1 MRVERFTLFDFF
13 TYLFFIVLSF
23 SFLYPLLNQFAMS
36 VSDAKQL
43 EWQTIGIFPV
53 GWSLD
58 SYKMLLSDNRIM
70 RYYGNTIMYAVSGT
84 LVMLITT
91 SMLAYPL
98 TFPDFRGKKLIV
110 ILLTITMFFSGGLI
124 PYYLVVLALG
134 LVDTIWALILP
145 GAITAWN
152 VIIFRTFFQT
162 IPDALKDAAHMDGAG
177 HFAVL
182 FRVVVPLSKPL
193 LATFTLFSVVG
204 FWNDWFNA
212 LIFLR
217 SQSKFPVQLLL
228 RRLVVLMDYR
238 DMQSASDIELFQ
250 NLNARTVKSAAL
262 IITILPILCV
272 YPFLQRYFTKGL
284 LVGSLKA

>member
-13 TYLFFIVLSF
+13 IYLFLIVLSL
-23 SFLYPLLNQFAMS
+23 SFLYPLLNQLAMS
-36 VSDAKQL
+36 VSDARQL
-43 EWQTIGIFPV
+43 EWQTIGVFPV
-53 GWSLD
+53 GWSLH
-58 SYKMLLSDNRIM
+58 SYRMLLSDNRIM
-70 RYYGNTIMYAVSGT
+70 RYYGNTIMYAATGT
-84 LVMLITT
+84 VAMLLMT

-145 GAITAWN
+145 GAIAAWN

-162 IPDALKDAAHMDGAG
+162 IPDALKESAHMDGAG
-177 HFAVL
+177 HFTVL
-182 FRVVVPLSKPL
+182 FRIIVPLSKPL

-217 SQSKFPVQLLL
+217 SQSKFPVQLFL
-228 RRLVVLMDYR
+228 RRLIVLMDYR

-262 IITILPILCV
+262 MITIVPILCV

>member
-1 MRVERFTLFDFF
+1 MTTRFTLFDFF

-23 SFLYPLLNQFAMS
+23 SFLYPLLNQLAMS
-36 VSDAKQL
+36 VSDARQL

-70 RYYGNTIMYAVSGT
+70 RYYGNTIMYAATGT
-84 LVMLITT
+84 VVMLLMT

-145 GAITAWN
+145 GAIAAWN

-182 FRVVVPLSKPL
+182 FRVVMPLSKPL
-193 LATFTLFSVVG
+193 MATFTLFSVVA

-217 SQSKFPVQLLL
+217 SQTKFPIQLLL
-228 RRLVVLMDYR
+228 RRLVVLMDFR

-262 IITILPILCV
+262 IITITPILCV